1 MTKVV
6 VTINAVAKIPQKFD
20 FLPVF
25 RASWPLKLNYPK
37 NQAFS
42 SEKLAILGVPR

>member
-1 MTKVV
+1 MDGKGTLLTKF
-6 VTINAVAKIPQKFD
+6 IYDRMFRY
-20 FLPVF
+20 FPVF